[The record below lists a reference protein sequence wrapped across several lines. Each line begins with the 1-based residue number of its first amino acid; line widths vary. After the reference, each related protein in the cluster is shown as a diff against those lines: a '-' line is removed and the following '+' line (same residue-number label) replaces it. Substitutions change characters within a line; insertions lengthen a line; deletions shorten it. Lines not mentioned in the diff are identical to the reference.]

1 MGTIRESVEV
11 AVPVRTAYDQWT
23 QFEQFPRFMAGVE
36 SVHQLDDTHLHW
48 VAEVGGHRAEW
59 DAEITEQ
66 IPDARIAWRS
76 TSGRETNGLV
86 TFDALE
92 PARTLVTV
100 DFEYETEGVTEGLG
114 SVLGIDDRH
123 VKADLERFR
132 ELIETQGEATGAW
145 RGEVHQGEPRARLA
159 DEIPPGPGAEAQTA
173 PAVGSIE
180 SGDGI
185 RQTRGGEAAPDPGMA
200 ARDPAGGSGTGTD
213 LRTGEAGLGF
223 EQEDAAARERGV

>member
-23 QFEQFPRFMAGVE
+23 QFEEFPRFMAGVE
-36 SVHQLDDTHLHW
+36 SVQQLDDTHLHW

-86 TFDALE
+86 TFDVLE
-92 PARTLVTV
+92 PSRTLVTV

-114 SVLGIDDRH
+114 SALGIDDRH
-123 VKADLERFR
+123 VQADLDRFR
-132 ELIETQGEATGAW
+132 ELIEAQGEATGAW
-145 RGEVHQGEPRARLA
+145 RGEVHQGEPRTSLA
-159 DEIPPGPGAEAQTA
+159 DEIPPGAGADRPRRGRSVRRGQ
-173 PAVGSIE
+173 PP
-180 SGDGI
+180 
-185 RQTRGGEAAPDPGMA
+185 TRG
-200 ARDPAGGSGTGTD
+200 
-213 LRTGEAGLGF
+213 
-223 EQEDAAARERGV
+223 